1 MKLGDDQRTVRF
13 GMREFAAKGT
23 QFTMNGRPVFLR
35 GTLECSVFP
44 LTGYPPTDV
53 ASWQRIYR
61 IMKSYGLNFIRF
73 HSWCPP
79 EAAFA
84 AADIEGIMIQAE
96 GPQAN
101 VNAGAGPDA
110 RRVHRGGVPADG
122 RTPTATI
129 RRSA

>member
-1 MKLGDDQRTVRF
+1 
-13 GMREFAAKGT
+13 
-23 QFTMNGRPVFLR
+23 MNGRPVFLR

-53 ASWQRIYR
+53 PAWQRIYR

-84 AADIEGIMIQAE
+84 AADHGRDHDSGGGA
-96 GPQAN
+96 
-101 VNAGAGPDA
+101 AGERAG
-110 RRVHRGGVPADG
+110 RRPTQRATRSSRRSSSGWW
-122 RTPTATI
+122 TPTAI
-129 RRSA
+129 IHRSA